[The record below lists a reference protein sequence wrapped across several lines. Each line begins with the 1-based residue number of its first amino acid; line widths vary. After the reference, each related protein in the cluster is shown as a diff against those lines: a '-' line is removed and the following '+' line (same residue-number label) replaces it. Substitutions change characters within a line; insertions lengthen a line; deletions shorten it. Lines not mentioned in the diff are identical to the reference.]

1 MKKSKRLS
9 TIYILFASLLLTS
22 CSKWLDIKP
31 ETEIDRTELFSTE
44 DGFKEALLGIY
55 IRASKTDLYGKELT
69 VGTPEVLAQNYMIS
83 SIDPFR
89 YKATAEFKYDDQY
102 FIARK
107 DNIWKGLYNGIV
119 NANLILENIDK
130 RRNIFLGNNYNIIK
144 GEALALRAYFHFDAL
159 RLFAPSY
166 KQAATAKAIPYVT
179 KYSNLS
185 TPFGS
190 VSEVIDSITYD
201 LEKSKVLLE
210 KDPIRS
216 NSYRIGYPTQT
227 DTLLNSELS
236 NPDLF
241 LQNRRHRMNYY
252 AVCATLARVY
262 LYKGDTEKALENA
275 KEIID
280 AKKFPWT
287 NTTDFIAVEEKN
299 KDRILYKE
307 LIFGWYIPSLS
318 TDLNSNWF
326 SNGSSGMHLEQIDA
340 QSIYETSGIG
350 ATDIRYMHWFMTV
363 SSGNNYISE
372 IVKYRRNSLSDNESA
387 NLHYLMAPAIKLSEV
402 YLIAAECVYDTNPT
416 QAIQYL
422 DEIRKNRGI
431 GQTTSVSDKQAFLQE
446 ILKELRKD
454 AFAEGQIFYAYKR
467 LHLPI
472 VGLQGKVF
480 QPDNKIFVLPL
491 PDDELIYGNQ
501 KD

>member
-1 MKKSKRLS
+1 
-9 TIYILFASLLLTS
+9 
-22 CSKWLDIKP
+22 
-31 ETEIDRTELFSTE
+31 
-44 DGFKEALLGIY
+44 
-55 IRASKTDLYGKELT
+55 
-69 VGTPEVLAQNYMIS
+69 
-83 SIDPFR
+83 
-89 YKATAEFKYDDQY
+89 
-102 FIARK
+102 
-107 DNIWKGLYNGIV
+107 
-119 NANLILENIDK
+119 
-130 RRNIFLGNNYNIIK
+130 
-144 GEALALRAYFHFDAL
+144 
-159 RLFAPSY
+159 
-166 KQAATAKAIPYVT
+166 
-179 KYSNLS
+179 
-185 TPFGS
+185 
-190 VSEVIDSITYD
+190 
-201 LEKSKVLLE
+201 
-210 KDPIRS
+210 
-216 NSYRIGYPTQT
+216 
-227 DTLLNSELS
+227 
-236 NPDLF
+236 
-241 LQNRRHRMNYY
+241 
-252 AVCATLARVY
+252 
-262 LYKGDTEKALENA
+262 
-275 KEIID
+275 
-280 AKKFPWT
+280 
-287 NTTDFIAVEEKN
+287 
-299 KDRILYKE
+299 
-307 LIFGWYIPSLS
+307 
-318 TDLNSNWF
+318 
-326 SNGSSGMHLEQIDA
+326 MHLEQIDA